1 MGQWMTRGRPL
12 ATRAGIAIVAIVA
25 LGGLAA
31 CYPGEISSIQETQ
44 VVITTYEKD
53 FDFSS
58 QRTYAM
64 PDTVVEICDVE
75 NPDPGLPI
83 NCDEESRIDYDHAN
97 DATFVARAK
106 QNMDAL
112 GYTEI
117 DWETVDEN
125 NLPDVA
131 LIMMVTVNRW
141 TAVTY
146 WGCGGYWGWWGWY
159 PPGWGCGYPTATSW
173 EQGTLITDMLDP
185 SGASNETIP
194 SVWSGAVNSVLS
206 NSSATNVN
214 LAVSG
219 IDQAFDQSKD
229 YLMVQ

>member
-1 MGQWMTRGRPL
+1 
-12 ATRAGIAIVAIVA
+12 
-25 LGGLAA
+25 
-31 CYPGEISSIQETQ
+31 
-44 VVITTYEKD
+44 
-53 FDFSS
+53 
-58 QRTYAM
+58 
-64 PDTVVEICDVE
+64 
-75 NPDPGLPI
+75 
-83 NCDEESRIDYDHAN
+83 
-97 DATFVARAK
+97 
-106 QNMDAL
+106 
-112 GYTEI
+112 
-117 DWETVDEN
+117 
-125 NLPDVA
+125 
-131 LIMMVTVNRW
+131 VNRW